1 MWGLPLY
8 SWWVIIVIIYLSS
21 GDPRQREDQHQQVDH
36 DGLRCEHLLILGSHL
51 PPYTSLPAQVLDSML
66 RILSNILII
75 WIQGK
80 PSVLHQLLPCVL
92 PYGLVQCWKNEKSSI
107 LILMIGCPARFGF
120 LWTYLDFCENHL
132 SFINQMTQ
140 KENCSTVIGA
150 CSMEWFVALY
160 FLKERMILL
169 TLLESTCSCGHRF
182 LPLPPCVS
190 PSLLSQQNGKEGAIF
205 IWLYQFCRR
214 NGHVAFFIFLCVKD
228 IQYIT
233 IMLLPRCGHL
243 SKVGSSCS
251 LSPPASSE
259 PLLPISHFFVASADR
274 KLSGDPTKKLRIFLF
289 QTQLF
294 KLLQNWQ
301 VSRGGISG
309 SSLGSEAPSPKHSH
323 LLVRPCRAY
332 SVWNHLQISEETY
345 NNNTRL
351 VYIGNKG
358 GMFFSSGISESE
370 REQRKQS
377 NIFTT
382 KINFLAWLIEVT
394 FIT

>member
-1 MWGLPLY
+1 MVKKMTNNMSLKSLKISWWGQNSVAGHILLPSASGGSKNRFLMWGLPLY

-107 LILMIGCPARFGF
+107 LILMMGCPARFGF

-169 TLLESTCSCGHRF
+169 TLLESTCSCGHRCF
-182 LPLPPCVS
+182 PLHPCLPPG
-190 PSLLSQQNGKEGAIF
+190 LLPEQNGKEGNILPFLNLHWF
-205 IWLYQFCRR
+205 IS
-214 NGHVAFFIFLCVKD
+214 N
-228 IQYIT
+228 
-233 IMLLPRCGHL
+233 
-243 SKVGSSCS
+243 
-251 LSPPASSE
+251 
-259 PLLPISHFFVASADR
+259 
-274 KLSGDPTKKLRIFLF
+274 
-289 QTQLF
+289 
-294 KLLQNWQ
+294 
-301 VSRGGISG
+301 
-309 SSLGSEAPSPKHSH
+309 
-323 LLVRPCRAY
+323 
-332 SVWNHLQISEETY
+332 
-345 NNNTRL
+345 
-351 VYIGNKG
+351 
-358 GMFFSSGISESE
+358 FS
-370 REQRKQS
+370 
-377 NIFTT
+377 
-382 KINFLAWLIEVT
+382 
-394 FIT
+394 